1 MRSAKGW
8 PFSPSVTKYPGIGR
22 TRFDFASPAAPPN
35 CRMSHAKLSTCH
47 AAVSSSTTGLRA
59 KGQMVRPAGRALS
72 DRGAY
77 CASRFATETASSS
90 RSTRTERPRGA
101 YHGSGWFDRAGLW
114 CAGGPFVQSKSTRI
128 KGSEIR
134 GNFGTNGDQCQA
146 LTRIHATSRLRPC
159 RTPTSVRLS
168 HRFFIVDVRF
178 RRVSS
183 YRIGFRG
190 IRFRRTGFRC
200 VGFRPDGF
208 C

>member
-114 CAGGPFVQSKSTRI
+114 CAGGPFVQSKQPGLRAA
-128 KGSEIR
+128 KYE
-134 GNFGTNGDQCQA
+134 
-146 LTRIHATSRLRPC
+146 ATSE
-159 RTPTSVRLS
+159 PTAISVRPS
-168 HRFFIVDVRF
+168 HESMQRAACAHVERQ
-178 RRVSS
+178 
-183 YRIGFRG
+183 RG
-190 IRFRRTGFRC
+190 SLTAPFLHS
-200 VGFRPDGF
+200 
-208 C
+208 